1 MFTNAEKSGLG
12 KKKKS
17 PTVANSRE
25 INAKTSEEGKKVEGS
40 LPRLAAGKCGVS
52 GRKHNSGEVGLT

>member
-1 MFTNAEKSGLG
+1 MFTNAKKSGLG
-12 KKKKS
+12 GKKKAPK
-17 PTVANSRE
+17 VANSSE
-25 INAKTSEEGKKVEGS
+25 INTRTCEGKKVEGS